1 VIDENIATRITMNP
15 LANRSLNCEVCILAG
30 GLSTRMRRDKSRL
43 RLNRRTM
50 LGVIRATAKQ
60 LNLPVRVIR
69 RDLKPRCG
77 PLGGVYTALKT
88 TRFEA
93 VLFLACDMPF
103 VSAALLQRVL
113 GSFRSSHGALFV
125 CKGDR
130 VGFPFLLRQTT
141 LPVVVDQLAKG
152 DFSLQELATIL
163 KTKSIKVQRAMSA
176 ELFNINTPADWEKA
190 RQRVAES
197 QS

>member
-1 VIDENIATRITMNP
+1 MNP

-69 RDLKPRCG
+69 HDLKPRCG
-77 PLGGVYTALKT
+77 PLGGVYTAMKT
-88 TRFEA
+88 THAEM

-113 GSFRSSHGALFV
+113 GSFRSGHGALFV
-125 CKGDR
+125 RKGDR
-130 VGFPFLLRQTT
+130 FSFPFLLRQTT

-152 DFSLQELATIL
+152 EFSLQELATIL
-163 KTKSIKVQRAMSA
+163 KTKSIKVQRKISA

>member
-1 VIDENIATRITMNP
+1 MTTPIAISP
-15 LANRSLNCEVCILAG
+15 LASLPFTCEVCILAG

-43 RLNRRTM
+43 RLDRRTM

-77 PLGGVYTALKT
+77 PLGGIYTALKT
-88 TRFEA
+88 TRAET

-103 VSAALLQRVL
+103 VSAALLQRVQ
-113 GSFRSSHGALFV
+113 GSSSSGPSALFV
-125 CKGDR
+125 CKGNR

-141 LPVVVDQLAKG
+141 LPVVVGQLAKG
-152 DFSLQELATIL
+152 EFSLQELATTL
-163 KTKSIKVQRAMSA
+163 KAKTIQVPRAMSG

-190 RQRVAES
+190 RQRVADAAL
-197 QS
+197 

>member
-1 VIDENIATRITMNP
+1 MNP
-15 LANRSLNCEVCILAG
+15 PASLPFPCEVCILAG
-30 GLSTRMRRDKSRL
+30 GLSTRMKRDKSRL
-43 RLNRRTM
+43 RLDQRTM
-50 LGVIRATAKQ
+50 LGHIRAAAKQ

-88 TRFEA
+88 TRTET

-103 VSAALLQRVL
+103 VSTALLQRIL
-113 GSFRSSHGALFV
+113 GNFRPGQSALFV
-125 CKGDR
+125 REGGR
-130 VGFPFLLRQTT
+130 VGFPFLLRRAA
-141 LPVVVDQLAKG
+141 LPIVINQLAQAES
-152 DFSLQELATIL
+152 SLQKLAKVLEAKTIQVPR
-163 KTKSIKVQRAMSA
+163 TMSV

-197 QS
+197 RS